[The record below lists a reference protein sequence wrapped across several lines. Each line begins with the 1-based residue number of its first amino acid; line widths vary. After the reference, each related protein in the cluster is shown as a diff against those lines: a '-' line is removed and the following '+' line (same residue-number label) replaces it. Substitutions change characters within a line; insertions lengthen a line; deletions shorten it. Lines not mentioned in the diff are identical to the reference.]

1 MWERMIGTFL
11 PWSFSDSS
19 LSLSLNLKKFSL
31 PLHFPADTVLTTD
44 WLQGSM
50 YLNYLHIN
58 SVVMATLSLCSNDQI
73 ACRETEVLNDVNKE
87 NFAKRKISPKPFN

>member
-1 MWERMIGTFL
+1 
-11 PWSFSDSS
+11 
-19 LSLSLNLKKFSL
+19 
-31 PLHFPADTVLTTD
+31 
-44 WLQGSM
+44 M